1 MSPRP
6 LLTQD
11 EFHNVKMSM
20 ILPVMLDVLQQ
31 DMKKMNQSKLRLD
44 VVYIKSL
51 DKAQECVLKELL
63 QLKTEHKK
71 KGIRIYEETRTPE
84 GIRGKFQ
91 CRGYEH
97 TIFLLWEKVRAE
109 MLVKCSEYLQ
119 VSLTEGG

>member
-31 DMKKMNQSKLRLD
+31 DMKKMNESKLRLD

-51 DKAQECVLKELL
+51 DKAQECVLKS
-63 QLKTEHKK
+63 
-71 KGIRIYEETRTPE
+71 
-84 GIRGKFQ
+84 
-91 CRGYEH
+91 
-97 TIFLLWEKVRAE
+97 
-109 MLVKCSEYLQ
+109 CSN
-119 VSLTEGG
+119 